1 MAGDTQDA
9 ASEPPPSVPGYDV
22 LERLGGGGQGE
33 VYKVRQ
39 HRPERIVALK
49 MLPAGAVGRERL
61 ARFRAEA
68 DVVARLQHPNVVQI
82 HAVGEQDGRPY
93 LVLEFC
99 AGGALA
105 DHLAGAPR
113 PPRDAAALVET
124 LARAMHT
131 AHEAGVV
138 HRDLK
143 PQNVLLAAD
152 GTPKIADF
160 GLAKRFDDDSSPT
173 QTVAVLGTPAYMAPE
188 QAAGQTKSV
197 GPAADVYGLG
207 AILYELLTGRP
218 PFQATTSLEMLERVK
233 GEDPVSPRRLRRET
247 PRDLETIC
255 LKCLQK
261 RPARR
266 YDSAAE
272 LAERPAPIPG
282 GRADPGAPRF
292 RRRANREVGSP
303 ATGCRRAVPH
313 LPRERLRRRRDR
325 PPIRADAAGAAA
337 GGRPSGGFADA
348 PAELCG
354 RHCAGRPALA
364 GPPEG
369 V

>member
-1 MAGDTQDA
+1 MPSASKTAGRTW
-9 ASEPPPSVPGYDV
+9 SWSSS
-22 LERLGGGGQGE
+22 R
-33 VYKVRQ
+33 
-39 HRPERIVALK
+39 
-49 MLPAGAVGRERL
+49 
-61 ARFRAEA
+61 
-68 DVVARLQHPNVVQI
+68 
-82 HAVGEQDGRPY
+82 
-93 LVLEFC
+93 
-99 AGGALA
+99 GGALA

-143 PQNVLLAAD
+143 PENVLLAAD

-160 GLAKRFDDDSSPT
+160 GLAKRFDDDSGPT
-173 QTVAVLGTPAYMAPE
+173 QTGAVLGTPSYMAPE

-266 YDSAAE
+266 YRLGSGAGRCLRRFRAGEPIRCAA
-272 LAERPAPIPG
+272 L
-282 GRADPGAPRF
+282 

-313 LPRERLRRRRDR
+313 LPGERLRRRRDR

-348 PAELCG
+348 PAERCG